1 VRLATTLALGTVV
14 RDAAT
19 FLLCFI
25 LAMVK
30 SPKLALVTLSTI
42 PLVVVVQI
50 VTQVLVVPL
59 YANERRA
66 FAEASTNIERA
77 TSAISTVKA
86 HNAQASESARF
97 DRLINKAKKLLQTQ
111 ALVWAINVG
120 SSDFLLLGTF
130 VLGFWYAAKI
140 VRDGSAKPGDVMTV
154 FWASILAAN
163 YLQGIVPNLSALT
176 KGKLSMASLR
186 TIIQDDP
193 TPTTFTRTTSPTS
206 PRHSLK
212 QPRPMSIRG
221 IHPTRCRGEFNLQNI
236 SFAYP
241 SRPNA
246 PVLRDIT
253 LFIPPNETT
262 FIVGGSG
269 SGKSTIAQL
278 LLRLYPPPSG
288 TITLDSQE
296 FLYLDEGFSKQHIAA
311 VQQGCILFD
320 MSVHDNVAMGIVGSG
335 TGRKVGDVSR
345 EEVERA
351 CKMAMIHDF
360 IIGLPE
366 GYDTKLGTGGSA
378 LSGGQRQRL
387 AIARARIRDPTVLI
401 LDEATSALDATSRVQ
416 VFEAV
421 KGWRRNR
428 TTIVITHDLSQI
440 VPDDFVYVMA
450 NGVVAEQGF
459 RSDLVKK
466 PAYLGVF
473 ARMAA
478 EQAVEPLPPKI
489 EDEEE
494 EEMME
499 EAEIEEGLRGER
511 ELRPHTPSFALRPGS
526 VMYLGIL
533 DDYARGGRYSGVPP
547 PERGSALLSVPAK
560 SNRLSWT
567 PEQLD
572 KRRSRGSLVAGRS
585 SSFERP
591 GSRMSRLGSYDRPR
605 SRMSR
610 MSTSDS
616 INPFLRGSVDQSY
629 HLEKRYTM
637 NPLNRTLSQNLED
650 DLKGSLEITTQP
662 VPSAPPTP
670 VRGVFSLIIHFFPT
684 LPQKPL
690 LFLGVLAS
698 AAHGLTTPLWA
709 NYLSKLMQIVG
720 QGGTSPLLTQYSFIV
735 LGLCAAQGLA
745 FFAAEYLLFSV
756 AATWTTSLR
765 STTFTKV
772 LTQDKEWF
780 DSSENAPS
788 ALVQCLIKDAD
799 DMRQLMGNVIA
810 KFVTFVAMVGLGIGW
825 AMVVS
830 WRLTLVG
837 LSIGPVFA
845 GMVWL
850 STTLMERMEKVN
862 KMKREAVAR
871 TFYDVSSCEGG
882 ESGLRLMLMKL
893 GRVYRMLEG

>member
-1 VRLATTLALGTVV
+1 MQDV
-14 RDAAT
+14 AT

-42 PLVVVVQI
+42 PLVVLVQI

-77 TSAISTVKA
+77 TTAISTVKA
-86 HNAQASESARF
+86 HNAQASEVTRF
-97 DRLINKAKKLLQTQ
+97 NRLVVKGRKLLQTQ

-140 VRDGSAKPGDVMTV
+140 VRDGSAEPGDVMTV
-154 FWASILAAN
+154 FWSSILAAN
-163 YLQGIVPNLSALT
+163 YLQVIVPNLSVFT
-176 KGKLSMASLR
+176 KGKHSMASLR
-186 TIIQDDP
+186 TIIQADP
-193 TPTTFTRTTSPTS
+193 VSSTFTNAISPTS
-206 PRHSLK
+206 PRHSFK
-212 QPRPMSIRG
+212 QPRPLSLRG

-253 LFIPPNETT
+253 LFLPPNETT

-278 LLRLYPPPSG
+278 LLRLYPPSSG
-288 TITLDSQE
+288 SITLDSQD
-296 FLYLDEGFSKQHIAA
+296 FLYLDESFSKQHIAA

-335 TGRKVGDVSR
+335 TGRKVGDVIR
-345 EEVERA
+345 EEVIEA

-360 IIGLPE
+360 IESLSE
-366 GYDTKLGTGGSA
+366 GYETRLGTGGSA

-387 AIARARIRDPTVLI
+387 AIARARIRDPTILI

-416 VFEAV
+416 VFESI
-421 KGWRRNR
+421 KRWRRNR

-478 EQAVEPLPPKI
+478 EQAEEPLPPKI
-489 EDEEE
+489 EDEEDDQ
-494 EEMME
+494 EEMMLGDE
-499 EAEIEEGLRGER
+499 EDEGLRVER
-511 ELRPHTPSFALRPGS
+511 GLRAHTPSFALRPGS

-533 DDYARGGRYSGVPP
+533 DDYAKGGRYSGVP

-567 PEQLD
+567 PDELD
-572 KRRSRGSLVAGRS
+572 RRRSRTSLVAGRS

-591 GSRMSRLGSYDRPR
+591 GSRMSRLGSFDRPR

-610 MSTSDS
+610 MSASPS
-616 INPFLRGSVDQSY
+616 YIASARGSVDQV
-629 HLEKRYTM
+629 HQLEKRYTTSQ
-637 NPLNRTLSQNLED
+637 LNRTLSQNLDD
-650 DLKGSLEITTQP
+650 DLKGDLEITTQP
-662 VPSAPPTP
+662 TPTRPSPPLRS
-670 VRGVFSLIIHFFPT
+670 VISLIIHFFPT
-684 LPQKPL
+684 LPHKPL
-690 LFLGVLAS
+690 LLLGVLAS
-698 AAHGLTTPLWA
+698 AAHGLTTPIWS

-720 QGGTSPLLTQYSFIV
+720 QGGTSPLLTQYSLIV
-735 LGLCAAQGLA
+735 LSLCAAQGLA
-745 FFAAEYLLFSV
+745 FFLSEYFLFSV
-756 AATWTTSLR
+756 AASWTASLR
-765 STTFTKV
+765 SSTFEKV

-780 DSSENAPS
+780 DLSENAPS
-788 ALVQCLIKDAD
+788 ALVHSLIKDAD
-799 DMRQLMGNVIA
+799 DMRGLMGNVIA
-810 KFVTFVAMVGLGIGW
+810 KFVTFVAMMGLGIGW

-837 LSIGPVFA
+837 MSIAPVF
-845 GMVWL
+845 GVIVWA
-850 STTLMERMEKVN
+850 STALIGRMERVN
-862 KMKREAVAR
+862 KAKREAVAK
-871 TFYDVSSCEGG
+871 TFYDVSVVSMNLVASDRFEC
-882 ESGLRLMLMKL
+882 
-893 GRVYRMLEG
+893 RVYRMSEVLGRWPSM